1 MEYQNRSAQATS
13 TVDAGLRDYMLRVY
27 NFMAGG
33 LGITGLVAYMLF
45 QSTTVI
51 DASGQLYLTNL
62 GMTLFQGPMRFS
74 PLSSNTIVLELDS
87 ATTFKFILKAT
98 MIIKLLKPKCSK

>member
-62 GMTLFQGPMRFS
+62 GMTLFQGPMMWVIALA
-74 PLSSNTIVLELDS
+74 PLGIVMYMSFGIRSNNKNNFVPDLIQVKIEH
-87 ATTFKFILKAT
+87 I
-98 MIIKLLKPKCSK
+98 